1 MTKVIVCDIDG
12 TVANLVHRRQY
23 VASKPKNWRAFN
35 AGMAQDTV
43 YEDIQWMVTSLSMYS
58 DLVFC
63 SGRGEEQRAVTEKW
77 LADNK
82 FTYEGLFMRA
92 KGDHRQDSIVK
103 VELLEQI
110 REKHG
115 EPYLWIDDRQQV
127 VDAIRAEGVRV
138 IQVAPGDF

>member
-23 VASKPKNWRAFN
+23 VASKPKNWKAFN

-63 SGRGEEQRAVTEKW
+63 SGRGEEQREVTEKW

-82 FTYEGLFMRA
+82 FTYEGLYMRA
-92 KGDHRQDSIVK
+92 KGDYRQDSIVK

-115 EPYLWIDDRQQV
+115 EPFLWIDDRQQV